1 MDKAITLYSIP
12 DTLRMLIN
20 SEIPV
25 SKIQIACKAN
35 GDKEQYLEYEG
46 ITVNEDYLISIPLSD
61 ITGENNRGG
70 FPVSLNYIKFYI
82 NTTGTISG
90 QAYKIHIKEFSL
102 VYNGIESGIDE
113 TVAGNKTWSS
123 TRIR

>member
-1 MDKAITLYSIP
+1 
-12 DTLRMLIN
+12 MLIN

-61 ITGENNRGG
+61 ITGKTTEED
-70 FPVSLNYIKFYI
+70 FLSL
-82 NTTGTISG
+82 
-90 QAYKIHIKEFSL
+90 
-102 VYNGIESGIDE
+102 
-113 TVAGNKTWSS
+113 
-123 TRIR
+123 